1 MCSMEAPAADTSC
14 DWLVRNRLTTHSF
27 HAMLL
32 KRCRSTSVKPVAA
45 WFGRARR
52 AEHAKA
58 CSHARPTKQ
67 NRRFSLVILKSKF
80 DGAGVQARIRVLC
93 TPRAIKPGC
102 GAPRG
107 CSLATRPLPRRNIG
121 GPGRR
126 VFDVSRFQLLALAAW
141 SPWAYALGRS
151 AWSWRPACTGIGRPC
166 AACCL
171 ANRVAFISAASLRA
185 YGPHHRHR
193 PRGLPRRV
201 AWRSL
206 PAAIAE

>member
-45 WFGRARR
+45 WFGRALT
-52 AEHAKA
+52 
-58 CSHARPTKQ
+58 RPTKQ

-80 DGAGVQARIRVLC
+80 DGARK
-93 TPRAIKPGC
+93 RAIKPGC

-141 SPWAYALGRS
+141 SPWAYARGRS

>member
-67 NRRFSLVILKSKF
+67 NRRFSLVIPKSKF
-80 DGAGVQARIRVLC
+80 DGYQ
-93 TPRAIKPGC
+93 T
-102 GAPRG
+102 
-107 CSLATRPLPRRNIG
+107 
-121 GPGRR
+121 
-126 VFDVSRFQLLALAAW
+126 
-141 SPWAYALGRS
+141 
-151 AWSWRPACTGIGRPC
+151 
-166 AACCL
+166 
-171 ANRVAFISAASLRA
+171 
-185 YGPHHRHR
+185 
-193 PRGLPRRV
+193 
-201 AWRSL
+201 
-206 PAAIAE
+206 